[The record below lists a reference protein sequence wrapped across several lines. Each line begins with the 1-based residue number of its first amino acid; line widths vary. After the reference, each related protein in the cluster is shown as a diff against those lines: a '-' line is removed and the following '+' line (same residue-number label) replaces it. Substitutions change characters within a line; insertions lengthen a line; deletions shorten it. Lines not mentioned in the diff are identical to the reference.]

1 MAVVHNVKTNLEII
15 YMELSYILNELGEDR
30 DQYFNAIAPPII
42 QSSNF
47 AFKTVADFRQGLAD
61 EYNATL
67 YSRGN
72 NPTVDI
78 LRKKLAALDG
88 AEDALV
94 FGSGIASISIPII
107 ALLNQGDHIV
117 SVAKPYSWTI
127 KLFERLLP
135 RFGVTVSFIDGTK
148 IENFEQ
154 AIRPNT
160 KLIYLESPNTLT
172 FELQDLEAVASLAKS
187 KGIYTM
193 IDNSYC
199 SPLYQQPYKLGIDLV
214 AQSATKYISGHS
226 DVVAGV
232 VTGSKAVIKKI
243 FDAEFLTIGGNI
255 SPMNAWL
262 LIRGLRTI
270 HLRLA
275 HIFESTKKIVDF
287 VASHPKVER
296 VIFPFH
302 SSFPQLDLARKQM
315 KDAGG
320 LFSLVLKV
328 NSVEEIER
336 FCNSLKR
343 FFMAVSWGGHESLI
357 IPAVVGF
364 PKDQFDPA
372 NPNHR
377 IIRIYVGLE
386 DTNYL
391 IEDLKNALDA
401 LK

>member
-1 MAVVHNVKTNLEII
+1 VALKIN
-15 YMELSYILNELGEDR
+15 MELSYILNELGEDR
-30 DQYFNAIAPPII
+30 DQYFNAIAPPIV

-135 RFGVTVSFIDGTK
+135 RFGVTVTFIDGTRV
-148 IENFEQ
+148 ENFEQ

-172 FELQDLEAVASLAKS
+172 FELQDLEAVARLAKA

-232 VTGSKAVIKKI
+232 VTGSKALIKKI

-275 HIFESTKKIVDF
+275 HIFESTKKVVDF
-287 VASHPKVER
+287 VAAHPKVER

-302 SSFPQLDLARKQM
+302 TSFPQQALARKQM

-328 NSVEEIER
+328 NSVDEIER

-364 PKDQFDPA
+364 PKEQFDA
-372 NPNHR
+372 KNPNHR

-386 DTNYL
+386 DTQYL
-391 IEDLKNALDA
+391 IEDLKNALNA
-401 LK
+401 LS